1 MMRVMVH
8 VCLVLATFSACGQSS
23 NEPTGSI
30 CGMVQ
35 DENGAPAS
43 FVKVVAKYVGPGGHT
58 GSNPMSKTDQ
68 FGHYCVA
75 NLVIGD
81 YVMSAD
87 DPEKGYPQME
97 TLFYSSHSLNAKITI
112 TSQTLEGHAD
122 WQIPYK
128 AGFLTVHLTDART
141 GKQIIP
147 MFFNL
152 VVRSRRDVGF
162 MRGSSRSTMALLV
175 PPNEDI
181 DFTVSAPGYGE
192 WPGDG
197 TQGRLVNLLPGT
209 TQDFAIALQ
218 PIDP

>member
-1 MMRVMVH
+1 MCVWCSPRFLRTVSPQMSQQ
-8 VCLVLATFSACGQSS
+8 APF
-23 NEPTGSI
+23 

-43 FVKVVAKYVGPGGHT
+43 FVKVVAMYVGPGGHS

-68 FGHYCVA
+68 SGHYCVP
-75 NLVIGD
+75 NLAIGD

-97 TLFYSSHSLNAKITI
+97 TLFYSSHSLNAKISV

-128 AGFLTVHLTDART
+128 AGFLTVHLMDART

-162 MRGSSRSTMALLV
+162 MRGSSPSTMALLV

-181 DFTVSAPGYGE
+181 DFTVSAPGYRE
-192 WPGDG
+192 LPGDG